1 VKGVKGKPSK
11 LEMITKVWVNLLGNG
26 GTNLNKTSYEKNQFW
41 DWRKTY
47 AS

>member
-1 VKGVKGKPSK
+1 
-11 LEMITKVWVNLLGNG
+11 MITNVRVNLLGNG
-26 GTNLNKTSYEKNQFW
+26 GTNLNETFYEKNQFW